1 MEPRRKESSVLRR
14 LGLLA
19 GVCVLSAMP
28 AFAEIF
34 STVKGVVHDAQ
45 HRPVPGASI
54 TIKAQQSDW
63 TKTATSDADGSFQ
76 LTAVPV
82 GSYVITLAL
91 SGFTT
96 IEQSITVVSAA
107 ATTLHFQLEV
117 ASVSQNVTVAASPE
131 VRQGAVMPTTV
142 VSRQDIQD
150 TPGASQSNSFTAIT
164 AFVPGSYVTHDQ
176 LHVRGGHQVSWFVDG
191 VPVPNTNIASNVGP
205 QFDPKDADQ
214 LEVLLGGYD
223 AAYGDRT
230 YAVFNIV
237 PRSGFERNNDADI
250 VLTAG
255 NYRQTNDQISV
266 GGHTTQFAYFGSV
279 NANRSDLGL
288 GTPTADVLHD
298 KQAGIGGFASLLYN
312 ANPSNQLRLVTSV
325 RHDSYEIPN
334 APDDQ
339 AAGIDDRERE
349 TDGFVNLSWVRT
361 FKRGLLLTVSPFY
374 HYNAANYEGGPN
386 DPIVTVVK
394 RQSAYAGAQATF
406 GGDIAKNN
414 WQMGFYGFHQNDDQR
429 FDLTFNDGS
438 NANFSH
444 LEQPTGTQIA
454 LFAQDKLAVT
464 SWLTLSGGVR
474 FTHFS
479 GSGGVTEDVTTPRL
493 GATVLIPSVN
503 WIVRGFYGRFY
514 QAPPLITASGPLLD
528 FVSAQNLG
536 FIPLHGEQ
544 DKEYQ
549 IGVAIPIRG
558 WMADISRFH
567 TRATNYFDHNPV
579 GESNV
584 FFPVTIDGALVRGT
598 EVTVRSPRAW
608 SRGQVY
614 LAYSYQT
621 AEGNG
626 SISGGLTDFSTG
638 GGSFPLDHDQ
648 RNTLSVGADK
658 RLPQG
663 WFAAGNV
670 SYGSGFV
677 DSGGPAHLPGHAEVN
692 ATVGKTLT
700 KSASLAVTALNAFNK
715 HLLIDNS
722 LTFGGTHFNDPR
734 QVYVEFRYTFHY

>member
-1 MEPRRKESSVLRR
+1 VLQR

-19 GVCVLSAMP
+19 GVCLLSTAS
-28 AFAEIF
+28 AFAAIF

-63 TKTATSDADGSFQ
+63 TKTATSDAEGSFQ
-76 LTAVPV
+76 ITAVPV
-82 GSYVITLAL
+82 GSYVITVVL
-91 SGFTT
+91 SCFTT
-96 IEQSITVVSAA
+96 IEQNMTVISAA

-117 ASVSQNVTVAASPE
+117 ASLSQSVTVAAATDA
-131 VRQGAVMPTTV
+131 RQGAVTTTTV

-150 TPGASQSNSFTAIT
+150 TPGASLSNSFAAIT

-205 QFDPKDADQ
+205 QFDPKDVDQ
-214 LEVLLGGYD
+214 LEVLRGGYD

-230 YAVFNIV
+230 YAVFNVV
-237 PRSGFERNNDADI
+237 PRSGFERNNDAEL

-255 NYRQTNDQISV
+255 NYRQTNDQVSA
-266 GGHTTQFAYFGSV
+266 GGHTTRFAYFGSV
-279 NANRSDLGL
+279 NANRSDLVL

-298 KQAGIGGFASLLYN
+298 AQAGVGGFASLLYN
-312 ANPSNQLRLVTSV
+312 ASPSNQLRLVTSL
-325 RHDSYEIPN
+325 RHDTYQIPN
-334 APDDQ
+334 GSDDQ
-339 AAGIDDRERE
+339 AAGIDDHERE
-349 TDGFVNLSWVRT
+349 TDGLVNLSWVRT
-361 FKRGLLLTVSPFY
+361 FERGLLLTVSPFY
-374 HYNAANYEGGPN
+374 HYNAANYEGGSN

-394 RQSAYAGAQATF
+394 RQSDYAGAQATF
-406 GGDIAKNN
+406 GGDVGKNN
-414 WQMGFYGFHQNDDQR
+414 WQMGFYGFHQRDDEQ
-429 FDLTFNDGS
+429 FNLTFNDGS
-438 NANFSH
+438 NPDFSH
-444 LEQPTGTQIA
+444 AERPTGGQVA
-454 LFAQDKLAVT
+454 LFAQDKLAAT

-474 FTHFS
+474 YTHFT
-479 GSGGVTEDVTTPRL
+479 GSGGVTEDVTTPRV

-528 FVSAQNLG
+528 FVTAQDLG
-536 FIPLHGEQ
+536 FIPLHGER

-549 IGVAIPIRG
+549 IGIAMPIRG
-558 WMADISRFH
+558 WLADVSRFH
-567 TRATNYFDHNPV
+567 TRATNFFDHNPV

-584 FFPVTIDGALVRGT
+584 FFPVTIDGALIRGT
-598 EVTVRSPRAW
+598 EFTLRSPRAW
-608 SRGQVY
+608 SGGQIY
-614 LAYSYQT
+614 LSYSYQT
-621 AEGNG
+621 ADGNG
-626 SISGGLTDFSTG
+626 SVSGGLTDFSTG

-658 RLPQG
+658 RLRGG
-663 WFAAGNV
+663 WFASGNV
-670 SYGSGFV
+670 YYGSGFV
-677 DSGGPAHLPGHAEVN
+677 DNGGPAHLPGHAEVN
-692 ATVGKTLT
+692 ASVGKTLT
-700 KSASLAVTALNAFNK
+700 HSASVAVTALNVFNK

-734 QVYVEFRYTFHY
+734 QVYVEFRYRFHY

>member
-1 MEPRRKESSVLRR
+1 MSHR
-14 LGLLA
+14 LGLLV
-19 GVCVLSAMP
+19 GVCLLSAAP
-28 AFAEIF
+28 AFAAIF

-63 TKTATSDADGSFQ
+63 TKTTTSDADGSFQ

-82 GSYVITLAL
+82 GTYVITVVL

-117 ASVSQNVTVAASPE
+117 SSVSQNVTVAAAAAD
-131 VRQGAVMPTTV
+131 VRQGAVTPTTV
-142 VSRQDIQD
+142 VSRQDIQQ
-150 TPGASQSNSFTAIT
+150 TPGASLSNSFTAIT

-205 QFDPKDADQ
+205 QFDPKDVDQ
-214 LEVLLGGYD
+214 LEVLRGGYD

-230 YAVFNIV
+230 YAVFNVV
-237 PRSGFERNNDADI
+237 PRSGFERNNDADL

-255 NYRQTNDQISV
+255 NYRQTNDQVSA
-266 GGHTTQFAYFGSV
+266 GGHTTRFAYFASA

-298 KQAGIGGFASLLYN
+298 DQAGVGGFASLLYN

-325 RHDSYEIPN
+325 RHDTYQIPN
-334 APDDQ
+334 GSDDQ
-339 AAGIDDRERE
+339 AAGIDDHERE

-361 FKRGLLLTVSPFY
+361 FERGLLLTVSPFY

-394 RQSAYAGAQATF
+394 RQSEYAGAQATV
-406 GGDIAKNN
+406 GGDVAKNS
-414 WQMGFYGFHQNDDQR
+414 WQMGLYGFHQRDDQR
-429 FDLTFNDGS
+429 FELTFNDGS
-438 NANFSH
+438 NPDFSQR
-444 LEQPTGTQIA
+444 EQPTGGQVA
-454 LFAQDKLAVT
+454 LFAQDKLAAT

-474 FTHFS
+474 YTHFS
-479 GSGGVTEDVTTPRL
+479 GSGGVTEDVTTPRV
-493 GATVLIPSVN
+493 GATVLIPAVN

-528 FVSAQNLG
+528 FVTGQNLG
-536 FIPLHGEQ
+536 FIPLHGER
-544 DKEYQ
+544 DEEYQ
-549 IGVAIPIRG
+549 IGVAMPIRG
-558 WMADISRFH
+558 WIADVSRFH

-584 FFPVTIDGALVRGT
+584 FFPVTIDGALIRGT
-598 EVTVRSPRAW
+598 EVTLRSPRAW
-608 SRGQVY
+608 SGGQVY

-626 SISGGLTDFSTG
+626 SISGGLTDFS
-638 GGSFPLDHDQ
+638 S
-648 RNTLSVGADK
+648 
-658 RLPQG
+658 
-663 WFAAGNV
+663 
-670 SYGSGFV
+670 
-677 DSGGPAHLPGHAEVN
+677 
-692 ATVGKTLT
+692 
-700 KSASLAVTALNAFNK
+700 
-715 HLLIDNS
+715 
-722 LTFGGTHFNDPR
+722 
-734 QVYVEFRYTFHY
+734 